1 MQGLLY
7 AFAVLVGALN
17 AIQPGCN
24 TALNKALDRPF
35 VAGLIVTAVS
45 FTSLLVAGLVSGRLG
60 LPLPGPLAAV
70 PWWGWIGGGLG
81 AIYVLA
87 QLFVAQQVG
96 AATFMGLTVTAAIV
110 TSVALDH
117 FGLVGFE
124 RHPAGLLRLGG
135 AALMIAGVVLVARF

>member
-1 MQGLLY
+1 MQSFLY

-24 TALNKALDRPF
+24 TALNKALGQPF
-35 VAGLIVTAVS
+35 LSGLVVTAVS
-45 FTSLLVAGLVSGRLG
+45 FTSLLVAGLLSGG
-60 LPLPGPLAAV
+60 LALPSPANIAAV
-70 PWWGWIGGGLG
+70 PWWGWIGGVLG
-81 AIYVLA
+81 AVYVLA

-124 RHPAGLLRLGG
+124 RHPAGLLRLAG